1 MQEENHL
8 GYPEPGE
15 HQPPTEPP
23 PSSPA
28 APSDEFEES
37 TFATDQ
43 PERGRPGA
51 GSEQETGVPTPGD
64 FTDDQDDQLKPHD
77 LFQRLQAFVEPS
89 GGIEVGDQS
98 VHGQNATGHNATAI
112 GVVNITT
119 ASETTEAEA
128 WLEPISTLRLR
139 RMADGYA
146 PANSDGELNQRL
158 RSQRLVFL
166 TGKPGSGRHT
176 SACLALSQR
185 HDSDRIGALSATRI
199 RALLG
204 AATPL
209 RKAWGYVLQLDKSTD
224 LDEMAF
230 VDLAAR
236 LEVLE
241 ASVVVIDE
249 NRAGSYELDDHLVRH
264 RAAAPETVFRVGLT
278 RRLQGR
284 CVGDCVDCQGSCVD
298 SYVRDECGEHP
309 SLLAY
314 FATQPRNAEIAHVA
328 RRIADRAPRGAA
340 LTALLEHELPV
351 KLRARAE
358 EILHPVR
365 SGSTALAADETD
377 RLCAFRISCAVLEGE
392 PVAQLSRSAHRLL
405 HPGNGAVADLSGG
418 LLRQPDLRELLGD
431 LLWQA
436 TGQDD
441 HGAAAGRTESI
452 RFTLANQTLPLHML
466 AVAWRDWGTGRML
479 GWLDELVRTESPG
492 VRLAAARVI
501 GWSAGQDFDAAVAVL
516 GRLSRERRAGLRQAA
531 GVAMVGAATQPVL
544 RTRLR
549 RVVGGWATG
558 SAYQRDTA
566 ARAYALGLSW
576 LWPEVAI
583 EQLRLVSA
591 DRMQRYTHVVA
602 RAIDEVYQAGHA
614 RVLVPALVDWANS
627 ANREVRIQ
635 AARALRLL
643 AARWAEP
650 HRPHWPALLDLVNEG
665 VLELSDVAAL
675 WAAALSL
682 PETAYRSWRLLGH
695 WISRAHPYPD
705 VVDAVTGLLAAV
717 VADARLGSRL
727 AHQYL
732 HVWQPNMPQNNVLD
746 RIPQLLTRG

>member
-1 MQEENHL
+1 MLDENQP
-8 GYPEPGE
+8 GDPEPGE
-15 HQPPTEPP
+15 HRSPAEPP
-23 PSSPA
+23 SPA
-28 APSDEFEES
+28 PPDEAEDGAVGIDRPEHGHRDPRSAPE
-37 TFATDQ
+37 
-43 PERGRPGA
+43 A
-51 GSEQETGVPTPGD
+51 GTPTPGD

-98 VHGQNATGHNATAI
+98 VHGQNATGHGATAI

-119 ASETTEAEA
+119 ASETTEAAA
-128 WLEPISTLRLR
+128 WLEQISTRRLR
-139 RMADGYA
+139 RLADGYA
-146 PANSDGELNQRL
+146 PADSDGELNQRL

-176 SACLALSQR
+176 SACLALAQR
-185 HDSDRIGALSATRI
+185 HDPDRIGELSATRI

-209 RKAWGYVLQLDKSTD
+209 RKAWGYILQLDKSTN

-230 VDLAAR
+230 IDLAAR

-249 NRAGSYELDDHLVRH
+249 TRAGSYELDDHLVTH

-278 RRLQGR
+278 HRLKGR

-298 SYVRDECGEHP
+298 SYVRDECGKNP
-309 SLLAY
+309 SLIAYLA
-314 FATQPRNAEIAHVA
+314 TRPRNAEIAHVV

-358 EILHPVR
+358 EILHPAR
-365 SGSTALAADETD
+365 SGSTTVLAADEAD

-405 HPGNGAVADLSGG
+405 HPGTGAAADLSGG

-436 TGQDD
+436 TGRDD

-452 RFTLANQTLPLHML
+452 RFTPANQTLPLHML
-466 AVAWRDWGTGRML
+466 AVAWRDWGAERML
-479 GWLDELVRTESPG
+479 SWLDELVRTEAPG
-492 VRLAAARVI
+492 VRLAAARVV
-501 GWSAGQDFDAAVAVL
+501 GWSAGQDFDAAVTVM

-602 RAIDEVYQAGHA
+602 RAIDEVYQAGYA
-614 RVLVPALVDWANS
+614 PVLVPALVDWVNS
-627 ANREVRIQ
+627 VNREVRIQ

-650 HRPHWPALLDLVNEG
+650 HRPHWPALLDLVDDG
-665 VLELSDVAAL
+665 VLKLPDVAAL

-705 VVDAVTGLLAAV
+705 VVDAVTALLAAV
-717 VADARLGSRL
+717 IVDARLGRRL

-732 HVWQPNMPQNNVLD
+732 HVWQPNMPQNHVLD
-746 RIPQLLTRG
+746 RIPQLLARG